1 MADYGNYRRPGLL
14 VLPALL
20 SASLLASCGNTGDLY
35 LPESGTTGEVV
46 TRPSPPPSPDASSET
61 SNSPQSVDSPVVP
74 PNPAPEV
81 TAPEVDEETPE
92 TTETKDEKKDGAGN
106 PPR

>member
-1 MADYGNYRRPGLL
+1 MADSENCRRRSLL
-14 VLPALL
+14 MLPALL
-20 SASLLASCGNTGDLY
+20 ASLLAGCGNTGDLY
-35 LPESGTTGEVV
+35 LPEPGATGEVV
-46 TRPSPPPSPDASSET
+46 TRPAAPPSPEASSET

-81 TAPEVDEETPE
+81 TAPEVDEESNE
-92 TTETKDEKKDGAGN
+92 TDDTKDEKKDGAGN

>member
-1 MADYGNYRRPGLL
+1 MADSANYRRPSPLL
-14 VLPALL
+14 LPALL
-20 SASLLASCGNTGDLY
+20 SASLLAGCGNTGDLY
-35 LPESGTTGEVV
+35 LPESGTTSEVV
-46 TRPSPPPSPDASSET
+46 TRPSPPPPPEASSDT

-81 TAPEVDEETPE
+81 TAPEVDDESNETDD
-92 TTETKDEKKDGAGN
+92 TKDEKKDGAGN

>member
-1 MADYGNYRRPGLL
+1 MADSADYRRPSLL

-20 SASLLASCGNTGDLY
+20 SALLLAGCGNTGDLY

-46 TRPSPPPSPDASSET
+46 TRPSPPPSPEGSSDT

-81 TAPEVDEETPE
+81 TAPEVEE
-92 TTETKDEKKDGAGN
+92 TTETDDTKDEKKDGAGN

>member
-1 MADYGNYRRPGLL
+1 MADLGNYRRPGLL

-20 SASLLASCGNTGDLY
+20 SALLLAGCGNTGDLY
-35 LPESGTTGEVV
+35 LPESSTTGEVV
-46 TRPSPPPSPDASSET
+46 TRPSPPPSPEASSDT

-81 TAPEVDEETPE
+81 TAPEVEE
-92 TTETKDEKKDGAGN
+92 TTETDDTKDEKKDGAGN